1 MIHSLAGGELKE
13 YSRFDIAKV
22 EYLDTQERAFALV
35 ACPNIVENDLVI
47 VDFNGQEREARVLRV
62 DKNVYEQNFPIS
74 VKRLKKIVRKV

>member
-1 MIHSLAGGELKE
+1 M
-13 YSRFDIAKV
+13 
-22 EYLDTQERAFALV
+22 
-35 ACPNIVENDLVI
+35 ACPNIAENDLVI